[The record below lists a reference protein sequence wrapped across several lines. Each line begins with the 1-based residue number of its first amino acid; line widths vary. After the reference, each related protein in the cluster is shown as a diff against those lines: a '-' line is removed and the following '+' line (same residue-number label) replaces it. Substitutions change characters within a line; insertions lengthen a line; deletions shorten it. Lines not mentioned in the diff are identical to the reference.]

1 MMYEFKSIFASEIR
15 DFLKIREASHSK
27 SSCAHDNG
35 LFENLDSYLSQI
47 DFQRKELT
55 ESAVVGW
62 ISSLTG
68 KSSTI
73 ANKVIVI
80 RLFSE
85 YLNCCGTPAFCPVI
99 PKVHDDYIPYLF
111 SDSEITAIFDA
122 ADSLEVR
129 VRDEKYRNM
138 NLLMPMVLRIMF
150 GCGTRIGETLAIQIR
165 DVNFEDGTLTLRRT
179 KRNKERIVPMHPG
192 LTKILYCYCLA
203 MGIVGAPERYLFEI
217 VGDNIPLP
225 VQQARHC
232 FEKILK
238 HAQIGFPDRQWHE
251 RGPCLH
257 CLRHIFAFKSFAQI
271 ERNGWRIDDAVP
283 YLSIYL
289 GHDSLDETQKYLKF
303 SAELFPEALEKFED
317 YSNDI
322 FPEVSYEE

>member
-1 MMYEFKSIFASEIR
+1 MMHEFKSIFASEIG
-15 DFLKIREASHSK
+15 DFLRIREASHSK
-27 SSCAHDNG
+27 SSCAHDSG
-35 LFENLDSYLSQI
+35 VFESFDNYLSQI
-47 DFQRKELT
+47 DLQRKELT

-62 ISSLTG
+62 IASLTG
-68 KSSTI
+68 KRSTI

-80 RLFSE
+80 RLFAE

-99 PKVHDDYIPYLF
+99 PKVHDDYVPYLF
-111 SDSEITAIFDA
+111 SDSEITAIFET
-122 ADSLEVR
+122 ADSLEVH
-129 VRDEKYRNM
+129 VRDEKYGNM
-138 NLLMPMVLRIMF
+138 NLLMPMALRIML
-150 GCGTRIGETLAIQIR
+150 GCGTRIGETLAIQMR

-179 KRNKERIVPMHPG
+179 KRNKERIVPMHPS
-192 LTKILYCYCLA
+192 LTKILYSYCLA
-203 MGIVGAPERYLFEI
+203 MGIVGAPEHYLFEI
-217 VGDNIPLP
+217 IGESTPLP
-225 VQQARHC
+225 VQQAQHC

-238 HAQIGFPDRQWHE
+238 QAQICFPARQLHE

-289 GHDSLDETQKYLKF
+289 GHDNLDETQKYLKF
-303 SAELFPEALEKFED
+303 SAELYPEALERFED
-317 YSNDI
+317 FSAGI